1 MKEDI
6 LKSYDR
12 VSLEYIGNSNSLHKL
27 GLDSKK
33 LEEASSKQILEVLN
47 LDEYEVIYT
56 SGNAESFSTIIS
68 NVKGKVWTDNEEV
81 NDICSLMGTSV
92 SKDKEDVYLVS
103 TIEEKNFFG
112 RVNHIDVKLNNK
124 YENLDKFDFITIEDD
139 IPFFGVLLKKKNI
152 EILPLVNGGKS
163 STKYR
168 SGTSVTPLIV
178 SFAKLVKL
186 KYKR

>member
-6 LKSYDR
+6 LKSYDK

-68 NVKGKVWTDNEEV
+68 NVKGKIWTDNEEV

-92 SKDKEDVYLVS
+92 SKDKDDVYLVS
-103 TIEEKNFFG
+103 TIEEKNFFLEEL
-112 RVNHIDVKLNNK
+112 I
-124 YENLDKFDFITIEDD
+124 
-139 IPFFGVLLKKKNI
+139 
-152 EILPLVNGGKS
+152 ILM
-163 STKYR
+163 
-168 SGTSVTPLIV
+168 
-178 SFAKLVKL
+178 
-186 KYKR
+186 